1 MRGSCLTPLV
11 APVLS
16 PTLLVSYFNVTDV
29 RTTDDAQI
37 TIKLMLFYE
46 IVDIEKMLDSTHDPI
61 GDMVNALCADVIQ
74 KCAIMSY
81 TDFLQSTAEFNSLE
95 TFSGLLKMAENIG
108 FKIPNVVY
116 RGYQASEKIQV
127 MHDAAI
133 QSRTRLNNEAEVAEQ
148 TEKLEDM
155 KLTKKLDRS
164 MREMQMQLAS
174 KEHQLKM
181 AALEHKEEILK
192 RELEHKEHMRQ
203 REAEDAIAEVGLK
216 RKNEEQVRYLK
227 ELSSLEVDLT
237 KLLVSQN
244 QHFDQTIKI
253 DSGTSQ
259 SGEDKVPNVVLNFDA
274 ERRRQ

>member
-1 MRGSCLTPLV
+1 MSHPPPLV

>member
-1 MRGSCLTPLV
+1 M
-11 APVLS
+11 
-16 PTLLVSYFNVTDV
+16 
-29 RTTDDAQI
+29 
-37 TIKLMLFYE
+37 
-46 IVDIEKMLDSTHDPI
+46 
-61 GDMVNALCADVIQ
+61 
-74 KCAIMSY
+74 
-81 TDFLQSTAEFNSLE
+81 
-95 TFSGLLKMAENIG
+95 
-108 FKIPNVVY
+108 
-116 RGYQASEKIQV
+116 
-127 MHDAAI
+127 
-133 QSRTRLNNEAEVAEQ
+133 AEQ